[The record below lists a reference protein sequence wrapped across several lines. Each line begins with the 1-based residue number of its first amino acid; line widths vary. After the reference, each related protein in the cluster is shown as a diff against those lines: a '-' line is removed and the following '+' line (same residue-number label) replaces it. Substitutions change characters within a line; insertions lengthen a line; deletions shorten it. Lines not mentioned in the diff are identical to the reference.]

1 MTLRAPVIPHAPRSI
16 QKGTALKALLNQEA
30 IECLAH
36 NILSI
41 HNDFET
47 KAFCE
52 CALSD
57 IESLELMQRGRHIA
71 QALQRFLPSNY
82 SEAIAVL
89 FASLTPAQ
97 TEAEEFGLTG
107 FFYLPHSFFV
117 SDYGQDHQYN
127 NGKDPFETSMGA
139 LHALTT
145 RFTSEF
151 AIRTFLIHQQ
161 ERTLSK
167 VFDWATDPNPHVRRL
182 CTEGTRPRLP
192 WGKRIPSFVSNPP
205 PTLHLLETL
214 KNDKSLYV
222 RRSVANHLGDIAK
235 DHPEVAFSMCERW
248 LKEDASK
255 DLKRL
260 ISHAVRY
267 PAKKGDPRALK
278 IRAAAKGNEL
288 DVPTSLPH
296 TSFQPTTFDGR

>member
-1 MTLRAPVIPHAPRSI
+1 MSIAVGRMKFRPPTIPYAPRSI
-16 QKGTALKALLNQEA
+16 QKGTPLKTLLNQEA
-30 IECLAH
+30 IECLAQ
-36 NILSI
+36 NILYVLK
-41 HNDFET
+41 DFEA

-52 CALSD
+52 CALRD
-57 IESLELMQRGRHIA
+57 IESLELMQTGQHIA
-71 QALQRFLPSNY
+71 KALHQFLPGNY
-82 SEAIAVL
+82 SEAIAIIL
-89 FASLTPAQ
+89 ASLTPAQ
-97 TEAEEFGLTG
+97 TEAEEFGLAG

-117 SDYGQDHQYN
+117 SEYGQEQKYN

-139 LHALTT
+139 LYALTT

-167 VFDWATDPNPHVRRL
+167 FLDWLTDPNPHVRLL

-192 WGKRIPSFVSNPP
+192 WGKRIPSLISNPL

-248 LKEDASK
+248 LKGDASK
-255 DLKRL
+255 DLQWL
-260 ISHAVRY
+260 ISHAVRH

-278 IRAAAKGNEL
+278 IRAAAKG
-288 DVPTSLPH
+288 D
-296 TSFQPTTFDGR
+296 

>member
-1 MTLRAPVIPHAPRSI
+1 MSIVGDRMTLRPPTIPYAPRSI
-16 QKGTALKALLNQEA
+16 QKGTPLKVLLNQKA
-30 IECLAH
+30 IECLAR
-36 NILSI
+36 NILYV
-41 HNDFET
+41 HKDFEA

-52 CALSD
+52 SALTG
-57 IESLELMQRGRHIA
+57 IEPLELMQRGQHIA
-71 QALQRFLPSNY
+71 KALHQYLPRTY
-82 SEAIAVL
+82 SEAIAIII
-89 FASLTPAQ
+89 ASLTPAQ
-97 TEAEEFGLTG
+97 TETEGFGLAG

-117 SDYGQDHQYN
+117 SEYGQDIKHN

-167 VFDWATDPNPHVRRL
+167 VLDWLNDPNPHVRRL

-192 WGKRIPSFVSNPP
+192 WGKRIPSFISNPR

-214 KNDKSLYV
+214 KNDISLYV

-255 DLKRL
+255 DLQWL
-260 ISHAVRY
+260 IRHAVRH
-267 PAKKGDPRALK
+267 PAKKGDTRALK
-278 IRAAAKGNEL
+278 IRAAAIG
-288 DVPTSLPH
+288 D
-296 TSFQPTTFDGR
+296 